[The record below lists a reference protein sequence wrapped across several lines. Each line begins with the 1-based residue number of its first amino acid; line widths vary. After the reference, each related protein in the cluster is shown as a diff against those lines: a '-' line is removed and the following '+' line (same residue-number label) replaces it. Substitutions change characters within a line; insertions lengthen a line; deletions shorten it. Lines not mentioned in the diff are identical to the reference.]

1 VRATKYASSSPARP
15 MTHGI
20 ASRSDRRGRPA
31 GRGQRRRGASDRDR
45 GGSRGVAGA
54 CEEDVPIEWR
64 VWQRDDKGREAASAA
79 SVRRGEVGAKA
90 RPSRHTASHTRAS
103 FRSTV
108 EGMRAVDLALFADLL
123 AARVSAL
130 AAKLEQARAAVR
142 QAAIEREARRAL
154 SESTV
159 ARLES
164 IGVFER
170 ADSRGWREDIAR
182 LAAEL
187 AAVEELQAWVEKRLF
202 HARAEL
208 EVDGDARASP
218 LYRGARATR
227 SPPSSS

>member
-1 VRATKYASSSPARP
+1 
-15 MTHGI
+15 
-20 ASRSDRRGRPA
+20 
-31 GRGQRRRGASDRDR
+31 
-45 GGSRGVAGA
+45 
-54 CEEDVPIEWR
+54 
-64 VWQRDDKGREAASAA
+64 
-79 SVRRGEVGAKA
+79 
-90 RPSRHTASHTRAS
+90 
-103 FRSTV
+103 
-108 EGMRAVDLALFADLL
+108 MRAVDLALFADLL
-123 AARVSAL
+123 AARASAL

-170 ADSRGWREDIAR
+170 ADLRGRREDIAR

-202 HARAEL
+202 QARAEL